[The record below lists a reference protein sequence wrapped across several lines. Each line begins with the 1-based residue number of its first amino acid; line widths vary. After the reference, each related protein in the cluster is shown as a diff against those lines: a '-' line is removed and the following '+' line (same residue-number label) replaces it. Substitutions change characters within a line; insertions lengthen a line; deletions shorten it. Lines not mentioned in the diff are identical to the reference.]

1 MQVLTRDYPDYE
13 HNINPNGLTLA
24 KLGDGGN
31 AMTDGCNTARKF
43 NGMMCDT
50 IKRVTLEH
58 RAAVDQGTYIPK
70 NEFLLQSLLHS
81 ITDIYSITPLFM
93 TNGRW

>member
-31 AMTDGCNTARKF
+31 VMTDGCNTARKF

-58 RAAVDQGTYIPK
+58 RAAVDLGTCIPK
-70 NEFLLQSLLHS
+70 NDFFCIHS
-81 ITDIYSITPLFM
+81 DI
-93 TNGRW
+93 R